1 MDPKTRFPGLSEYF
15 EYIISLRLLEVC
27 MSHQVNLSFGDF
39 LQGISNSQIIF
50 SHEALNTQLQFHC

>member
-1 MDPKTRFPGLSEYF
+1 MDPKTPFPGLSEYF

-39 LQGISNSQIIF
+39 YRVYQTARLY
-50 SHEALNTQLQFHC
+50 FHMKH